1 MIDRKALGILILLC
15 LATTAAAIWR
25 LDLLPDW
32 TQLPIVTPR
41 GPSTQNGLV
50 LFVPPL
56 SLLFMITIGLAMNW
70 LFSGPDEAIQIRQR
84 RSRLLLLGTGVM
96 TALAQAVIISRSL
109 HLGLWLNPAT
119 LARAVV
125 GVGGILT
132 VMYGNI
138 VPKLPRVSKRFAA
151 LNLDPWQSARSRRVA
166 GWMTVALGLAMITV
180 AVLLPLRAMAP
191 TALALCAAYYCVC
204 IWHFTRLKR
213 EPSPMP

>member
-1 MIDRKALGILILLC
+1 MIDRKALRILILLC

-25 LDLLPDW
+25 LSLLPDW
-32 TQLPIVTPR
+32 SQLPIVTPR
-41 GPSTQNGLV
+41 GPSTRNGLV

-70 LFSGPDEAIQIRQR
+70 LFYGPDEAIQVRQR

-109 HLGLWLNPAT
+109 HHGLWLNPET
-119 LARAVV
+119 LGRTVV

-132 VMYGNI
+132 MMYGNI

-166 GWMTVALGLAMITV
+166 GWMTVALGLAMINA

-191 TALALCAAYYCVC
+191 AALALCAVYYCVC
-204 IWHFTRLKR
+204 IWHFARLKR
-213 EPSPMP
+213 EPSPLS

>member
-1 MIDRKALGILILLC
+1 
-15 LATTAAAIWR
+15 
-25 LDLLPDW
+25 
-32 TQLPIVTPR
+32 
-41 GPSTQNGLV
+41 
-50 LFVPPL
+50 
-56 SLLFMITIGLAMNW
+56 MITIGLAMNW